1 MKEFFADKVRSEEG
15 AETVEIIIGI
25 VVFVVFGIAVFG
37 MITNVAGNK
46 MQDISRC
53 LGDSSTII
61 TKAGSNDASKTCQDE
76 SENGGGRYGAG
87 LKAGNEA
94 NYNSKSTPK

>member
-46 MQDISRC
+46 MQDISKC
-53 LGDSSTII
+53 LGDSQSII
-61 TKAGSNDASKTCQDE
+61 TKAENTDASKNNCNDAKYQ
-76 SENGGGRYGAG
+76 AG
-87 LKAGNEA
+87 QKAGGKA
-94 NYNSKSTPK
+94 NYNGTK

>member
-1 MKEFFADKVRSEEG
+1 MKEFFTDRIHSDEG

-46 MQDISRC
+46 MQDVSKC
-53 LGDSSTII
+53 FGDSQDII
-61 TKAGSNDASKTCQDE
+61 TKQDNADASKNTC
-76 SENGGGRYGAG
+76 NNYNAG
-87 LKAGNEA
+87 KTAGNKA
-94 NYNSKSTPK
+94 NYNGTDSTASE

>member
-46 MQDISRC
+46 MQDVSKC
-53 LGDSSTII
+53 LGDSQNII
-61 TKAGSNDASKTCQDE
+61 SNRSNSDARKNTCNGTKYEAGKDAGKAAVY
-76 SENGGGRYGAG
+76 NGDNRG
-87 LKAGNEA
+87 
-94 NYNSKSTPK
+94 

>member
-46 MQDISRC
+46 MADVSNC
-53 LGDSSTII
+53 LGNSSNILEASSDL
-61 TKAGSNDASKTCQDE
+61 TKGDAKNTCKEYNNADGQW
-76 SENGGGRYGAG
+76 A
-87 LKAGNEA
+87 K
-94 NYNSKSTPK
+94 YNSNSTSAKPKA

>member
-46 MQDISRC
+46 MQDISKC
-53 LGDSSTII
+53 LGDSQNII
-61 TKAGSNDASKTCQDE
+61 TNAENADATKNNCKS
-76 SENGGGRYGAG
+76 YGAG
-87 LKAGNEA
+87 EAAGNKA
-94 NYNSKSTPK
+94 NYNGTASQS

>member
-1 MKEFFADKVRSEEG
+1 MKEFFTDRIHSDEG

-46 MQDISRC
+46 MQDVSKC
-53 LGDSSTII
+53 LGDSQNII
-61 TKAGSNDASKTCQDE
+61 SQARANASNNNCNDYHAGKDAGTDATYNGKNSGGPKKT
-76 SENGGGRYGAG
+76 R
-87 LKAGNEA
+87 
-94 NYNSKSTPK
+94 

>member
-1 MKEFFADKVRSEEG
+1 MKNFFTDRVRSEEG

-46 MQDISRC
+46 MQDVSKC
-53 LGDSSTII
+53 LGDSQNII
-61 TKAGSNDASKTCQDE
+61 SSGRSNASNNNCNDSNYQAGKA
-76 SENGGGRYGAG
+76 AG
-87 LKAGNEA
+87 KAA
-94 NYNSKSTPK
+94 NYNGNSTK

>member
-25 VVFVVFGIAVFG
+25 VGFVVFGIAVFG

-46 MQDISRC
+46 MEDVSKC
-53 LGDSSTII
+53 LGDSQNI
-61 TKAGSNDASKTCQDE
+61 
-76 SENGGGRYGAG
+76 
-87 LKAGNEA
+87 LKASSDATKNSCGEKYTKGKTAGNNA
-94 NYNSKSTPK
+94 KYQR

>member
-46 MQDISRC
+46 MEDVSKC
-53 LGDSSTII
+53 LSDSNTIL
-61 TKAGSNDASKTCQDE
+61 DASPDAQKNDCGE
-76 SENGGGRYGAG
+76 KYHAG
-87 LKAGNEA
+87 KDALPNV
-94 NYNSKSTPK
+94 NYNKKH

>member
-46 MQDISRC
+46 MQDVSKC
-53 LGDSSTII
+53 LGDSNNILQATSNAQDNNCGEKYQAGK
-61 TKAGSNDASKTCQDE
+61 KAGT
-76 SENGGGRYGAG
+76 
-87 LKAGNEA
+87 EA
-94 NYNSKSTPK
+94 NYNTNKH

>member
-46 MQDISRC
+46 MQDVSKC
-53 LGDSSTII
+53 LGDSQSII
-61 TKAGSNDASKTCQDE
+61 SNNQNSDASKNNNCKKYT
-76 SENGGGRYGAG
+76 AG
-87 LKAGNEA
+87 EKAGTAA
-94 NYNSKSTPK
+94 NYNGTK

>member
-1 MKEFFADKVRSEEG
+1 MKEFFADRIHSDEG

-46 MQDISRC
+46 MQDISKC
-53 LGDSSTII
+53 LGDSQNII
-61 TKAGSNDASKTCQDE
+61 SSGRSAAYMNNCNDNKYQAGK
-76 SENGGGRYGAG
+76 
-87 LKAGNEA
+87 KAGNDA
-94 NYNSKSTPK
+94 QYNAPTGRH

>member
-46 MQDISRC
+46 MQDISKC
-53 LGDSSTII
+53 LGDSQTII
-61 TKAGSNDASKTCQDE
+61 SNANSKNASTTCQDKDD
-76 SENGGGRYGAG
+76 YKAG
-87 LKAGNEA
+87 LKAGQGA
-94 NYNSKSTPK
+94 QYNSTSTK

>member
-46 MQDISRC
+46 MADVSNC
-53 LGDSSTII
+53 LADSTTILNASSKAKENDCGEKYTDGKAAGGAEYNK
-61 TKAGSNDASKTCQDE
+61 TK
-76 SENGGGRYGAG
+76 
-87 LKAGNEA
+87 
-94 NYNSKSTPK
+94 TPPKK

>member
-46 MQDISRC
+46 MADVSNC
-53 LGDSSTII
+53 LGGSTSILEASSKAQENSCDK
-61 TKAGSNDASKTCQDE
+61 TKGK
-76 SENGGGRYGAG
+76 Y
-87 LKAGNEA
+87 NEA
-94 NYNSKSTPK
+94 QYNKNGK

>member
-1 MKEFFADKVRSEEG
+1 MKNFFADRVRSEEG

-46 MQDISRC
+46 MQDVSKC
-53 LGDSSTII
+53 LGDSQNII
-61 TKAGSNDASKTCQDE
+61 SQGRSNASNNNCNDDQYQAGKTAGQAATY
-76 SENGGGRYGAG
+76 NGN
-87 LKAGNEA
+87 KN
-94 NYNSKSTPK
+94 

>member
-46 MQDISRC
+46 MADVSNC
-53 LGDSSTII
+53 LRDSTSILEKSSDAQKNNCDQNKDKY
-61 TKAGSNDASKTCQDE
+61 TKNPAK
-76 SENGGGRYGAG
+76 
-87 LKAGNEA
+87 
-94 NYNSKSTPK
+94 YNK

>member
-46 MQDISRC
+46 MADVSNC
-53 LGDSSTII
+53 LADSQNII
-61 TKAGSNDASKTCQDE
+61 TKAENLNASNHNCKNHDKASKLHAQYNN
-76 SENGGGRYGAG
+76 NG
-87 LKAGNEA
+87 K
-94 NYNSKSTPK
+94 

>member
-1 MKEFFADKVRSEEG
+1 MKEFFADRIHSDEG

-46 MQDISRC
+46 MQDISKC
-53 LGDSSTII
+53 LGDSQDII
-61 TKAGSNDASKTCQDE
+61 TNKNASDASKNTCNNKNYQAGKTA
-76 SENGGGRYGAG
+76 GGQ
-87 LKAGNEA
+87 A
-94 NYNSKSTPK
+94 NYNGSGKGTVA

>member
-46 MQDISRC
+46 MADVSKC
-53 LGDSSTII
+53 LRDSDSILT
-61 TKAGSNDASKTCQDE
+61 ADSNASKNNCNEKSATKNLDV
-76 SENGGGRYGAG
+76 RY
-87 LKAGNEA
+87 NR
-94 NYNSKSTPK
+94 

>member
-46 MQDISRC
+46 MADVSQC
-53 LGDSSTII
+53 LGDSDNILVASSDLTEEGAKN
-61 TKAGSNDASKTCQDE
+61 TCKNYTAGKTAGGKAKYQ
-76 SENGGGRYGAG
+76 
-87 LKAGNEA
+87 
-94 NYNSKSTPK
+94 

>member
-46 MQDISRC
+46 MQDVSRC
-53 LGDSSTII
+53 LGDSNNILNATSNAQDNSCGEKYQAGK
-61 TKAGSNDASKTCQDE
+61 KAGID
-76 SENGGGRYGAG
+76 
-87 LKAGNEA
+87 A
-94 NYNSKSTPK
+94 NYNGKEQGK

>member
-1 MKEFFADKVRSEEG
+1 MKNFFSDRVRSEEG

-46 MQDISRC
+46 MRDVSKC
-53 LGDSSTII
+53 LGASQNII
-61 TKAGSNDASKTCQDE
+61 SDGRSNASNNNCKQYNAGEKAGENAYYNNSAS
-76 SENGGGRYGAG
+76 
-87 LKAGNEA
+87 
-94 NYNSKSTPK
+94 

>member
-46 MQDISRC
+46 MQDISKC
-53 LGDSSTII
+53 LGDSQNII
-61 TKAGSNDASKTCQDE
+61 TNKDNADATKNNCKDTKYNAGQA
-76 SENGGGRYGAG
+76 
-87 LKAGNEA
+87 AGNKA
-94 NYNSKSTPK
+94 NYNGTDGVAPTE

>member
-37 MITNVAGNK
+37 MITNVAGHK
-46 MQDISRC
+46 MADVSNC
-53 LGDSSTII
+53 LGESGSILTKSSNAQENVKNCDKNTAPKAEY
-61 TKAGSNDASKTCQDE
+61 TKTK
-76 SENGGGRYGAG
+76 
-87 LKAGNEA
+87 
-94 NYNSKSTPK
+94 

>member
-46 MQDISRC
+46 MQDISKC
-53 LGDSSTII
+53 LGDSQNIISKAEAANASTTCQGKEYQKGKDAG
-61 TKAGSNDASKTCQDE
+61 TKAQ
-76 SENGGGRYGAG
+76 
-87 LKAGNEA
+87 
-94 NYNSKSTPK
+94 YNR

>member
-1 MKEFFADKVRSEEG
+1 MKEFFADRIHSDEG

-46 MQDISRC
+46 MQDISQC
-53 LGDSSTII
+53 LGNSQDII
-61 TKAGSNDASKTCQDE
+61 SKARADASKNNCSDYQ
-76 SENGGGRYGAG
+76 AG
-87 LKAGNEA
+87 EKAGIAA
-94 NYNSKSTPK
+94 NYNGTPSGTTHR

>member
-46 MQDISRC
+46 MQDVSKC
-53 LGDSSTII
+53 LGESQNII
-61 TKAGSNDASKTCQDE
+61 TNKDNADATKNTCKGHNAGEQ
-76 SENGGGRYGAG
+76 AG
-87 LKAGNEA
+87 TSA
-94 NYNSKSTPK
+94 NYNGTKDAAPKK

>member
-37 MITNVAGNK
+37 MITNVAGHK
-46 MQDISRC
+46 MADVANC
-53 LGDSSTII
+53 LSKSDSILAASEKTGDNNCEDG
-61 TKAGSNDASKTCQDE
+61 KAK
-76 SENGGGRYGAG
+76 G
-87 LKAGNEA
+87 LKPEYSNK
-94 NYNSKSTPK
+94 KSGK

>member
-46 MQDISRC
+46 MQDISKC
-53 LGDSSTII
+53 LGDSQTII
-61 TKAGSNDASKTCQDE
+61 SKAGSNKASTTCQDK
-76 SENGGGRYGAG
+76 SGKYSAG
-87 LKAGNEA
+87 QKAGEA
-94 NYNSKSTPK
+94 AQYNS

>member
-46 MQDISRC
+46 MQDVSKC
-53 LGDSSTII
+53 LGDSANILEASSDATDNNNSCKKYNAGK
-61 TKAGSNDASKTCQDE
+61 TAGDKATYQKN
-76 SENGGGRYGAG
+76 
-87 LKAGNEA
+87 
-94 NYNSKSTPK
+94 TPAH

>member
-46 MQDISRC
+46 MEDVSKC
-53 LGDSSTII
+53 LGDSTTILDA
-61 TKAGSNDASKTCQDE
+61 TSDAQDNDCGEKYQAGKN
-76 SENGGGRYGAG
+76 AG
-87 LKAGNEA
+87 TGA
-94 NYNSKSTPK
+94 NYNTNKH

>member
-46 MQDISRC
+46 MQDVSRC
-53 LGDSSTII
+53 LGDSDNI
-61 TKAGSNDASKTCQDE
+61 
-76 SENGGGRYGAG
+76 
-87 LKAGNEA
+87 LKASSNAQDTKNGCNKYDA
-94 NYNSKSTPK
+94 GKQAGKNARYQ

>member
-1 MKEFFADKVRSEEG
+1 MKNFFADRVRSEEG

-46 MQDISRC
+46 MQDVSKC
-53 LGDSSTII
+53 LGDSQNII
-61 TKAGSNDASKTCQDE
+61 SSGRSNASNNNCNDPDYQAGKAAGQAATY
-76 SENGGGRYGAG
+76 NGN
-87 LKAGNEA
+87 KN
-94 NYNSKSTPK
+94 

>member
-1 MKEFFADKVRSEEG
+1 MKEFFADKVRSEEV

-46 MQDISRC
+46 MQDISKC
-53 LGDSSTII
+53 LGDSQTII
-61 TKAGSNDASKTCQDE
+61 SQAGSNNASTTCQ
-76 SENGGGRYGAG
+76 GADYQKG
-87 LKAGNEA
+87 KDAGTNA
-94 NYNSKSTPK
+94 QYNSTSTH

>member
-46 MQDISRC
+46 MADVSKC
-53 LGDSSTII
+53 LKDSDSILT
-61 TKAGSNDASKTCQDE
+61 ASSNA
-76 SENGGGRYGAG
+76 SENNCNPSDSTKKLDVRYR
-87 LKAGNEA
+87 
-94 NYNSKSTPK
+94 